1 MMLHETLIC
10 SVISLFFVLP
20 MSLEGGKKE
29 QKQIFDKLAKMEKQ
43 MQKVRFATDEEEK
56 DVYESSKNPYKGIS
70 QAADYGLRTM
80 TSLALMVFLMNRES
94 KLEEKLQREG
104 LTKNEVQTLEDTKST
119 IKMCK
124 YLTFIAGT
132 TYGTLSIYKLGMYL
146 KNLANKE

>member
-10 SVISLFFVLP
+10 SVISLFFVFP
-20 MSLEGGKKE
+20 MALEGGKKE
-29 QKQIFDKLAKMEKQ
+29 QQQIFDKLNKMEKQ
-43 MQKVRFATDEEEK
+43 MQKVRFATEDDEDK
-56 DVYESSKNPYKGIS
+56 VYESTKNPYKGLS
-70 QAADYGLRTM
+70 QSADYGLRAM
-80 TSLALMVFLMNRES
+80 TSIAFMVFLINRES

-104 LTKNEVQTLEDTKST
+104 LTKNEIQTLEDTKST

-146 KNLANKE
+146 KNLANKK